1 MSDDTNDTIDHV
13 AELQALAE
21 QLASA
26 ESADR
31 AGMFTTFFSLTRVE
45 QLAEAWRDYEM
56 QFETLLGQIAGI
68 RGLGGRTQ
76 QLMQTIKRAQRRAQ
90 EQRQQN
96 VLQQLGAINLLN
108 DNLPEYLTEGFP
120 SLLIPNGFDIDLG
133 GVYLLRAD
141 VAEGTVNREKV
152 ATAPIIITQRGRDTE
167 TGHMQVEVAWVEPPG
182 PGKGRPKWRT
192 KTVERSV
199 LFDSRKIVGLIDYGA
214 PISSIT
220 SADTIRWLMA
230 YEDVNQHLIPLT
242 NGSDRLGWQKDG
254 SFLLPDGHIR
264 MDGHQSLKLF
274 PREGME
280 PIMKSLKVGGTW
292 EGWLEVAELLRD
304 HPLAMLSI
312 YASVA
317 AVLQKIVKCSNYAVD
332 WSNETSSGK
341 TTSLRVAASV
351 WGYPADDDDEGF
363 IYSWD
368 ATKVWTERA
377 ASFLHSLPLILDET
391 KRVKNKEHVATVL
404 YDFCSGKGR
413 GRGTLAGV
421 DKVNTWNTTL
431 LSTGEQRLTSF
442 TQDGGVRARV
452 LALTGAPISGPAQT
466 ARVVADTVRGR
477 LYVHYGHLGRRVVKY
492 LVYHKDAW
500 PAFRE
505 AFETRRDNY
514 AGITNTGVGGRLA
527 AYVASL
533 DLAQAICETLGVP
546 TPTRDPIEFLIQAV
560 RDGAHDADRARDA
573 FVAAASWA
581 AMNRHRF
588 WGSRAALENGTP
600 GNGWAGRW
608 QDTNAEWT
616 EVCIEPHALQNILD
630 RYGYV
635 FDEVVPRWGARE
647 WIYTTTRGVTRSK
660 RIDGIPTPCV
670 CLRRDVY
677 EELLKAE
684 RPDIERVEVA
694 EAQLDLIDENVSYSS
709 SSWSALASGED

>member
-1 MSDDTNDTIDHV
+1 MSTDETADEV
-13 AELQALAE
+13 ESLRQFVESVQAM
-21 QLASA
+21 

-31 AGMFTTFFSLTRVE
+31 SVAFTTYFSLERVE
-45 QLAEAWRDYEM
+45 SLVEQWHDNEFRLEALLAQLGA
-56 QFETLLGQIAGI
+56 I
-68 RGLGGRTQ
+68 RGMGVRVRELK
-76 QLMQTIKRAQRRAQ
+76 QTIKRASRRARQ
-90 EQRQQN
+90 QRQQD
-96 VLQQLGAINLLN
+96 VLQQIVSTDTLN
-108 DNLPEYLTEGFP
+108 ENLPDYLVEGFP
-120 SLLIPNGFDIDLG
+120 SLLIPNGFDVDLG
-133 GVYLLRAD
+133 GVYTLQPNFED
-141 VAEGTVNREKV
+141 GTVNREKI

-167 TGHMQVEVAWVEPPG
+167 TGHMQVEVAWAEPPG

-192 KTVERSV
+192 HTVERSV
-199 LFDSRKIVGLIDYGA
+199 LFDSRKIVSLIDYGA
-214 PISSIT
+214 PVTSIT
-220 SADTIRWLMA
+220 AADTIRWLTA
-230 YEDVNQHLIPLT
+230 YEDINQHKIPLT
-242 NGSDRLGWQKDG
+242 NGANRLGWQKDG
-254 SFLLPDGHIR
+254 SFLLPDGHIKL
-264 MDGHQSLKLF
+264 DKHQELKLF
-274 PREGME
+274 PMEGMD
-280 PIMKSLKVGGTW
+280 PILKSLRTGGTW
-292 EGWLEVAELLRD
+292 EGWLEVVELLRD

-317 AVLQKIVKCSNYAVD
+317 SVMQHIVKCANFSVD

-368 ATKVWTERA
+368 STKVWVERA
-377 ASFLHSLPLILDET
+377 AGFLHSLPLILDET
-391 KRVKNKEHVATVL
+391 KRVKNKQHVADVL

-413 GRGTLAGV
+413 GRGTLQGI
-421 DKVNTWNTTL
+421 DKVNTWNTVL

-452 LALTGAPISGPAQT
+452 LALQGAPISGPAQT

-477 LYVHYGHLGRRVVKY
+477 LYIHYGHLGRRVVKY
-492 LVYHKDAW
+492 LVYHKDSW
-500 PAFRE
+500 KDFRE

-514 AGITNTGVGGRLA
+514 AGVTNTAVGGRLA
-527 AYVASL
+527 AYVSAL
-533 DLAQAICETLGVP
+533 DLAKAVCETLGVP
-546 TPTRDPIEFLIQAV
+546 EPTRDPIEFLIQAV
-560 RDGAHDADRARDA
+560 RDGANDADRARDA

-608 QDTNAEWT
+608 DDVKPEWD
-616 EVCIEPHALQNILD
+616 EVCIEPHALQGILD

-635 FDEVVPRWGARE
+635 FDEVVPRWGARD
-647 WIYTTTRGVTRSK
+647 WLHVTSRGLTRSR

-677 EELLKAE
+677 EELLTSD
-684 RPDIERVEVA
+684 RPDIETVNVV
-694 EAQLDLIDENVSYSS
+694 EAQLELIEERVSYGD
-709 SSWSALASGED
+709 SSWSALARGED